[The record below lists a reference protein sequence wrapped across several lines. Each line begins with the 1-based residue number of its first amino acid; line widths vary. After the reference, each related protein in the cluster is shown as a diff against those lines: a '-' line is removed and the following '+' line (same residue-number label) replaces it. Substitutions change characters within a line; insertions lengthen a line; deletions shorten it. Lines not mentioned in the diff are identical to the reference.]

1 MVSDIITKIE
11 TVFAK
16 LNHNNYFI
24 GVMMILL
31 NIGSKYFMQEFGT
44 TVDFVFNIKIIR
56 RLMIFTVFFVAT
68 RDIKTSLILTAVFII
83 ITLELFNEKSS
94 FCIIPKNIIDFM
106 DQNKDGVITADEIKR
121 SISLLQKA
129 GYVKN
134 SNQSNQPN
142 QPNQPNQTS

>member
-1 MVSDIITKIE
+1 
-11 TVFAK
+11 
-16 LNHNNYFI
+16 
-24 GVMMILL
+24 
-31 NIGSKYFMQEFGT
+31 
-44 TVDFVFNIKIIR
+44 
-56 RLMIFTVFFVAT
+56 MIFTVFFVAT

-142 QPNQPNQTS
+142 QPNQSNQTS